1 MHNDTNSRTGHSQD
15 DGIELEAGVRPMPEC
30 ESRV

>member
-1 MHNDTNSRTGHSQD
+1 MHDDTNGRTGHSQD
-15 DGIELEAGVRPMPEC
+15 DGIELEAGVRPMPER